1 MTAPMGTAIVT
12 GAGQRIGRAIA
23 VSLSR
28 HGYAVAIHCHRST
41 AQAEELAAA
50 IRAEGRQAL
59 VVCADLTDLR
69 ALPRLITTA
78 RETLG
83 PLSLLV
89 NNASWFEKD
98 DAAAL
103 DPAFFD
109 RQLAI
114 NLRAPVFLSSAFFQ
128 QVPKDEQAAIVNI
141 IDQRVLKLT
150 PQFFSYTLAKS
161 ALWTAT
167 KTMAQAFAPNVRV
180 NAIGPGPTLRN
191 ERQTT
196 ADFHQ
201 QSRVIPLAQAVSPED
216 IAEAVRFLA
225 TARSVTGQLLAVDG
239 GQHLT
244 WQTADAFGIAE

>member
-1 MTAPMGTAIVT
+1 MTPHRGTAIIT

-23 VSLSR
+23 LGLSQ
-28 HGYAVAIHCHRST
+28 HGYAVAIHCHRSMT
-41 AQAEELAAA
+41 AAEELAAA
-50 IRAEGRQAL
+50 IRADGRQAS
-59 VVCADLTDLR
+59 VVCADLTDLS
-69 ALPRLITTA
+69 ALPRLIATA

-83 PLSLLV
+83 RLSLLV
-89 NNASWFEKD
+89 NNASMFEKD
-98 DAAAL
+98 EAASL
-103 DPAFFD
+103 DPACFD
-109 RQLAI
+109 RHVAI
-114 NLRAPVFLSSAFFQ
+114 NLRAPVFLATAFFR
-128 QVPKDEQAAIVNI
+128 QVRKDEHAAIVNI

-167 KTMAQAFAPNVRV
+167 QTMAQAFAPNVRV
-180 NAIGPGPTLRN
+180 NAIGPGPTLPN
-191 ERQTT
+191 QRQTA

>member
-23 VSLSR
+23 VSLSKQ
-28 HGYAVAIHCHRST
+28 GYAVAIHCHRST
-41 AQAEELAAA
+41 VQAEELATA
-50 IRAEGRQAL
+50 IRAEGRQAA
-59 VVCADLTDLR
+59 VICTDLTDLP

-89 NNASWFEKD
+89 NNASLFEKD
-98 DAAAL
+98 YAASL
-103 DPAFFD
+103 DPAVFD
-109 RQLAI
+109 RHFAI
-114 NLRAPVFLSSAFFQ
+114 NLRAPVFLSTAFFQ
-128 QVPKDEQAAIVNI
+128 QVPKNEQAAIVNI

-167 KTMAQAFAPNVRV
+167 KTMAQAFAPHVRV

-191 ERQTT
+191 ERQST
-196 ADFHQ
+196 ADFHR
-201 QSRVIPLAQAVSPED
+201 QSRVIPLAQAVAPED

-244 WQTADAFGIAE
+244 WQTVDAFGIAE

>member
-23 VSLSR
+23 LSLSQ
-28 HGYAVAIHCHRST
+28 HGYAVAIHCYRST
-41 AQAEELAAA
+41 AQAAELAAA
-50 IRAEGRQAL
+50 IVAEGRQAL
-59 VVCADLTDLR
+59 VVRADLTDLP
-69 ALPRLITTA
+69 ALPRLLATA

-89 NNASWFEKD
+89 NNASLFKKD
-98 DAAAL
+98 QAASL
-103 DPAFFD
+103 DPAGFD
-109 RQLAI
+109 QHFAI
-114 NLRAPVFLSSAFFQ
+114 NLRAPVFLSTAFFRQ
-128 QVPKDEQAAIVNI
+128 LQPDEQAAIINI

-167 KTMAQAFAPNVRV
+167 QTMAQAFAPNVRV
-180 NAIGPGPTLRN
+180 NAIGPGPTLPN
-191 ERQTT
+191 ERQTA
-196 ADFHQ
+196 ADFHR
-201 QSRVIPLAQAVSPED
+201 QSRVIPLARAVSPED

-225 TARSVTGQLLAVDG
+225 TARSVTGQFVAVDG

-244 WQTADAFGIAE
+244 WQTADTFGISE